1 MSTTVTQKKNAAK
14 KTKIKITINKINIL
28 KLLRVTL
35 EDQESSQVIRLT
47 YVKRLLGN

>member
-1 MSTTVTQKKNAAK
+1 MSTTVTQNKNAAK

-35 EDQESSQVIRLT
+35 EDQEI
-47 YVKRLLGN
+47 